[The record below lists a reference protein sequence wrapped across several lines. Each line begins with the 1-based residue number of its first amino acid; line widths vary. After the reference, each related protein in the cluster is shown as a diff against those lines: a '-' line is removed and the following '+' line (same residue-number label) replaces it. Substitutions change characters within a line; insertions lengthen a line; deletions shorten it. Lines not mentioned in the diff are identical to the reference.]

1 MPLFDL
7 ISTNVN
13 GMMSIRGDR
22 SISYIYSRILKTPH
36 HIVSVFSRMV
46 LKIEP
51 TPVDYLSKDQ
61 MKSVTELN
69 LISNFYVISDDVT
82 LVEPLSNDFT
92 NRLFMVSISILIDY
106 VHIVIANSYYAFEAF
121 SISIRSSSIDIVK
134 NDVVFLDKILRP
146 HLKLFHMRVLD
157 YVLDGLL
164 TFTLK
169 GVSRICLHENHIKK
183 DEMLEN
189 RFSAYVNVIHNIQ
202 M

>member
-1 MPLFDL
+1 
-7 ISTNVN
+7 
-13 GMMSIRGDR
+13 
-22 SISYIYSRILKTPH
+22 
-36 HIVSVFSRMV
+36 MV

-69 LISNFYVISDDVT
+69 LISNCCVISDDVT

-106 VHIVIANSYYAFEAF
+106 AHIVIANSYYAFEAF

-169 GVSRICLHENHIKK
+169 GVSRICLHENHVKK
-183 DEMLEN
+183 NEMKCSKTVLVLLN
-189 RFSAYVNVIHNIQ
+189 VNVIHNIQ
-202 M
+202 ILQNANFISSKIVICESI